1 MKTTDLPDVVP
12 ADIAGAL
19 DELGIDYKV
28 VGDEARGLCPHPDH
42 DDSRPSWYCNLKTGR
57 NFCQSCGFGGS
68 FEWLVRIVT
77 GTRKGE
83 AVAWIRTR
91 KPRVV
96 QRAKA
101 PGLVEISEAD
111 LWKATP
117 PPQWA
122 LDERRISAE
131 AAAEME
137 ILFNYET
144 ARWIFPLR
152 DPYSDRLI
160 GWQEK
165 GTGEERHLVLNKPSK
180 SKKHL
185 TVFGMKHL
193 KATGTEGPV
202 IIIENPVKTGLFVDA
217 GLPRVVSTCGSSFS
231 EDQIN
236 LLWPYAD
243 EIVFALDNDAA
254 GYKAM
259 GNWIRNSPF
268 GRSKIRIFNYNS
280 RKIRGAYVHFK
291 DGRDPG
297 NLSPDEIIEAYE
309 TRTPAA
315 FSYFEGVDWETGAL

>member
-1 MKTTDLPDVVP
+1 MTKRTTDLPDVVP

-19 DELGIDYKV
+19 DELGIVFKIT
-28 VGDEARGLCPHPDH
+28 GDEATALCPHPEH
-42 DDSRPSWYCNLKTGR
+42 DDGKPSWSCNLKTGKHHC
-57 NFCQSCGFGGS
+57 FSCGFGGS
-68 FEWLVRIVT
+68 FEWLVRIVN
-77 GTRKGE
+77 GARKGE

-96 QRAKA
+96 EKTRVS
-101 PGLVEISEAD
+101 GLVEISEAD
-111 LWKATP
+111 LWMATAP
-117 PPQWA
+117 PEWA
-122 LDERRISAE
+122 LEERRISAV
-131 AAAEME
+131 AASEME
-137 ILFNYET
+137 LLFNHT
-144 ARWIFPLR
+144 SNRWIFPLR
-152 DPYSDRLI
+152 DPFSDRLI

-165 GTGEERHLVLNKPSK
+165 GTGEEKHLVLNKPEK

-259 GNWIRNSPF
+259 ANWVKNNPF
-268 GRSKIRIFNYNS
+268 GRNKIRIFNYNS

-291 DGRDPG
+291 DDRDPG
-297 NLSPDEIIEAYE
+297 SLTSEEIRVAYE

-315 FSYFEGVDWETGAL
+315 FSYFEGVDWEV